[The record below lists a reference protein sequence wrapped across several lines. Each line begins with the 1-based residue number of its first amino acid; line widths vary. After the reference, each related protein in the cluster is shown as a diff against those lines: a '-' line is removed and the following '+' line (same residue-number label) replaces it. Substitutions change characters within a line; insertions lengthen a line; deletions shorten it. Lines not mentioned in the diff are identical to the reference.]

1 MWRSGQL
8 EEGAPTELLATRIA
22 VIDVDPTGGGGT
34 EDRGDDRLDGGRGD
48 DVLSGGHG
56 YDTVTGGPGRDRL
69 SGGPGRDRLE
79 ARDGRRDSVRCGSGR
94 DRVIADQLDR
104 VAADCER
111 VSRAKPNV

>member
-1 MWRSGQL
+1 MTGWTAV
-8 EEGAPTELLATRIA
+8 EATMSSAA
-22 VIDVDPTGGGGT
+22 VD
-34 EDRGDDRLDGGRGD
+34 
-48 DVLSGGHG
+48 G

-69 SGGPGRDRLE
+69 SGGPGRDRLK